1 MSQNNNNQNQ
11 GKSPQA
17 SGNRHSSGNPNSGD
31 HRDPDHEK
39 RVTPDATDNR
49 DKGTDEQEEAP
60 GAPDDLD
67 GGHMPDN
74 REVPS

>member
-39 RVTPDATDNR
+39 RVSPDVEESDPK
-49 DKGTDEQEEAP
+49 DEAP
-60 GAPDDLD
+60 GAPDELD
-67 GGHMPDN
+67 GGQVPGN